1 MTVTET
7 KSETLLNQYNT
18 AVEAWIAAIRAE
30 EGLASATQTIAQI
43 DAWEEAA
50 DAEDEARN
58 RVKAAKKAYE
68 DALRQK
74 FFNF

>member
-1 MTVTET
+1 MTIGET
-7 KSETLLNQYNT
+7 NSETLLNQYNT

-30 EGLASATQTIAQI
+30 EGLASATQSVAQI
-43 DAWEEAA
+43 DAWEEAS

-58 RVKAAKKAYE
+58 RVKAVKKEYE
-68 DALRQK
+68 NALRQK